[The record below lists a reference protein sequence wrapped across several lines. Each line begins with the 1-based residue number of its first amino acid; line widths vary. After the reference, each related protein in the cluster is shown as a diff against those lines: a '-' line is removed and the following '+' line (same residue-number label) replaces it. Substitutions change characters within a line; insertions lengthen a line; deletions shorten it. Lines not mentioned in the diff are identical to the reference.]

1 VSEIVLINSILENN
15 SMKNY
20 ANPQLARP
28 FIACLLALLLALTG
42 CTSAPVT
49 SSGLADQAN
58 SSVADNTATDSAA
71 KPATKPFAIDSL
83 YDLLVADV
91 ALARNQFD
99 IALPK
104 YLDQARLTGDPGVI
118 EMAGRVANYMRDY
131 PATLEMALLWL
142 DREPDNSLARE
153 AAMQAYAKLNDGVG
167 ALEQASWLY
176 QHQDDSEAF
185 FAVTSIPKQKSDI
198 QALLQAYSELEL
210 SEDKQPSVLLASG
223 ILLREIGQLQQS
235 EQAARD
241 FLTAKP
247 DDERGLLLLAQLLH
261 QQERIE
267 QATALI
273 AKALKRQPDNR
284 KLRLQY
290 ARFLTITDR
299 NLAIE
304 QFDRLRQEQPNDQEV
319 NFLLALLFLNEGDSQ
334 RASLL
339 FTQASSSPSL
349 RADAQYHL
357 GSIADQSG
365 QPAAAIKHYS
375 QVRYGRNYLAAASR
389 RAVLLAQ
396 HNNMDSA
403 RRYLQRLRSEQ
414 PQQAV
419 ALFQIESN
427 LLISAQQPDQ
437 ALSIL
442 SDGLDAFPND
452 SQLLYAR
459 SMVAEQQDNFAL
471 AEQDLRAL
479 LAQDQDNAVA
489 LNALGYTMIL
499 HTDRRDEAYKLI
511 KRAYLLNP
519 GDPAT
524 IDSMGWVLF
533 QMDQPDK
540 ALGYLQKA
548 YDILPDPEIAS
559 HLGEV
564 HWTLGNQEQAL
575 EIWQQGLQQ
584 VPGHPSIVETME
596 RLGTALHRSAETV
609 PADSASAQS
618 SDE

>member
-1 VSEIVLINSILENN
+1 MKNN
-15 SMKNY
+15 SNS
-20 ANPQLARP
+20 PLLRP
-28 FIACLLALLLALTG
+28 VSASLLALLLTLGG
-42 CTSAPVT
+42 CASAPEPVN
-49 SSGLADQAN
+49 LADNQAE
-58 SSVADNTATDSAA
+58 SPGSEKATTESAGEA
-71 KPATKPFAIDSL
+71 PVKPFAINSL

-91 ALARNQFD
+91 ALSRNQFD

-104 YLDQARLTGDPGVI
+104 YLDQARQTRDPGVI
-118 EMAGRVANYMRDY
+118 EMAGRVANYMRNY
-131 PATLEMALLWL
+131 QATLEMALLWL
-142 DREPDNSLARE
+142 DGQPDNPLARE
-153 AAMQAYAKLNDGVG
+153 AAMQAYAKLEDSLG

-176 QHQDDSEAF
+176 QHHDDSEAF
-185 FAVTSIPKQKSDI
+185 FAVTSIATEQADI
-198 QALLQAYSELEL
+198 EELLQAYLEVEL
-210 SEDKQPSVLLASG
+210 SKDKQSGVLLASG
-223 ILLREIGQLQQS
+223 ILLRELNRLDS
-235 EQAARD
+235 AEQAARD
-241 FLTAKP
+241 FLAARP
-247 DDERGLLLLAQLLH
+247 DDERGLLLLAQVLH
-261 QQERIE
+261 QLDRVEE
-267 QATALI
+267 AAALI

-299 NLAIE
+299 SLAIE
-304 QFDRLRQEQPNDQEV
+304 QFDILRQQQPNDQEV
-319 NFLLALLFLNEGDSQ
+319 NFLLALLLLNEGDSQ

-339 FTQASSSPSL
+339 FTQASSNPSL

-357 GSIADQSG
+357 GSIADQNG
-365 QPAAAIKHYS
+365 QPAVAIKHYS
-375 QVRYGRNYLAAASR
+375 QVRFGRNYLAAASR
-389 RAVLLAQ
+389 LSVLLAQ

-442 SDGLDAFPND
+442 TDGLDAFPND

-511 KRAYLLNP
+511 KRAYLLKP

-533 QMDQPDK
+533 QLDQPDE
-540 ALGYLQKA
+540 ALSYLQKA

-564 HWTLGNQEQAL
+564 HWTLGNREKAL

-584 VPGHPSIVETME
+584 VPNHPSIIDTME
-596 RLGTALHRSAETV
+596 RLGTGLDQ
-609 PADSASAQS
+609 PADSMPDNSAKAQS
-618 SDE
+618 SEE

>member
-49 SSGLADQAN
+49 FSGLADQAN

-142 DREPDNSLARE
+142 DREPDNPLARE

-319 NFLLALLFLNEGDSQ
+319 NFLLALLLLNEGDSQ

-365 QPAAAIKHYS
+365 QPAVAIKHYS

>member
-49 SSGLADQAN
+49 FSGLADQAN

-142 DREPDNSLARE
+142 DREPDNPLARE

-319 NFLLALLFLNEGDSQ
+319 NFLLALLLLNEGDSQ

-575 EIWQQGLQQ
+575 EAGFTTGTGPPLNCRNHRASGYSTAQIGRNSARRQ
-584 VPGHPSIVETME
+584 
-596 RLGTALHRSAETV
+596 RLSTE
-609 PADSASAQS
+609 Q
-618 SDE
+618 

>member
-49 SSGLADQAN
+49 FSGLADQAN

-142 DREPDNSLARE
+142 DREPDNPLARE

-319 NFLLALLFLNEGDSQ
+319 NFLLALLLLNEGDSQ

-584 VPGHPSIVETME
+584 VPGHPSIVETIE

>member
-1 VSEIVLINSILENN
+1 
-15 SMKNY
+15 MKNY

-49 SSGLADQAN
+49 FSGLADQAN

-142 DREPDNSLARE
+142 DREPDNPLARE

-319 NFLLALLFLNEGDSQ
+319 NFLLALLLLNEGDSQ

-389 RAVLLAQ
+389 LAVLLAQ

>member
-1 VSEIVLINSILENN
+1 MSEIVLINSILENN

-142 DREPDNSLARE
+142 DREPDNPLARE

-185 FAVTSIPKQKSDI
+185 FAVTSIPTQKSDI

-210 SEDKQPSVLLASG
+210 SKDKQPSVLLASG

-319 NFLLALLFLNEGDSQ
+319 NFLLALLLLNEGDSQ

-584 VPGHPSIVETME
+584 VPGHPSIVETIE

>member
-1 VSEIVLINSILENN
+1 MRNNINTPLRTPIT
-15 SMKNY
+15 
-20 ANPQLARP
+20 
-28 FIACLLALLLALTG
+28 ACLLALLITVGG
-42 CTSAPVT
+42 CTSAPQNIN
-49 SSGLADQAN
+49 A
-58 SSVADNTATDSAA
+58 ADNTDYRDSENTAQEQLA
-71 KPATKPFAIDSL
+71 ELPVKPFAIDSL

-91 ALARNQFD
+91 ALSREQFD

-104 YLDQARLTGDPGVI
+104 YLQQARQTGDSGVI

-131 PATLEMALLWL
+131 QATLEMALLWL
-142 DREPDNSLARE
+142 DNEPESPIARE
-153 AAMQAYAKLNDGVG
+153 AAMQAYAKLNDGIG

-176 QHQDDSEAF
+176 QHRDDSEAF
-185 FAVTSIPKQKSDI
+185 LAVTSIPTE
-198 QALLQAYSELEL
+198 QADMLELLQAYSELEL
-210 SEDKQPSVLLASG
+210 SADKQPSILLATG
-223 ILLREIGQLQQS
+223 ILLRETGQLDKS
-235 EQAARD
+235 ERAAKD
-241 FLTAKP
+241 FLAAKP
-247 DDERGLLLLAQLLH
+247 SDERGLLLLAQVLH
-261 QQERIE
+261 QRDRIE
-267 QATALI
+267 EAVALI
-273 AKALKRQPDNR
+273 AKALKNQPDNR
-284 KLRLQY
+284 RLRLQY

-299 NLAIE
+299 SLAIE
-304 QFDRLRQEQPNDQEV
+304 QFDILRIEQPNDQEV
-319 NFLLALLFLNEGDSQ
+319 NFLLALLLLNEGSEGNVE

-339 FTQASSSPSL
+339 FTQASSNPSL
-349 RADAQYHL
+349 RADAQFHL

-365 QPAAAIKHYS
+365 QPAVAIKHYS

-389 RAVLLAQ
+389 LSVLLAQ
-396 HNNMDSA
+396 HNNIDSA

-442 SDGLDAFPND
+442 THGLDAFPND

-459 SMVAEQQDNFAL
+459 SMLAEQQDNFAL

-540 ALGYLQKA
+540 ALEYLQKA
-548 YDILPDPEIAS
+548 YDILPDPEISS

-564 HWTLGNQEQAL
+564 HWTLGNREQAL
-575 EIWQQGLQQ
+575 KVWRQGLQQ
-584 VPGHPSIVETME
+584 VPDHPSIIETME
-596 RLGTALHRSAETV
+596 RLGTVADRAAE
-609 PADSASAQS
+609 SIYSGS
-618 SDE
+618 EE

>member
-1 VSEIVLINSILENN
+1 MENN
-15 SMKNY
+15 INTSLR
-20 ANPQLARP
+20 NPITAS
-28 FIACLLALLLALTG
+28 LLALLLAVGGCASSPQSTDASGNTAIGDNTVGEKAVSDKEALTE
-42 CTSAPVT
+42 APV
-49 SSGLADQAN
+49 
-58 SSVADNTATDSAA
+58 
-71 KPATKPFAIDSL
+71 KPFPIDSL

-91 ALARNQFD
+91 ALTRDQFD

-104 YLDQARLTGDPGVI
+104 YLDQARQTGDPGVI

-131 PATLEMALLWL
+131 QATLEMTLLWL
-142 DREPDNSLARE
+142 TKEPQNPVARE

-176 QHQDDSEAF
+176 QHRDDSEAF
-185 FAVTSIPKQKSDI
+185 LAVTSIPTEQADI
-198 QALLQAYSELEL
+198 QKLLQAYTEVEL
-210 SEDKQPSVLLASG
+210 SEDKQPSVLLATG
-223 ILLREIGQLQQS
+223 ILLREIGQLDKS

-241 FLTAKP
+241 FLAAVP
-247 DDERGLLLLAQLLH
+247 DDERGLLLLAQVLH
-261 QQERIE
+261 QRDRIE
-267 QATALI
+267 EAALLI
-273 AKALKRQPDNR
+273 ARALKRQPDNR

-299 NLAIE
+299 SLAIE
-304 QFDRLRQEQPNDQEV
+304 QFDMLREEQPNDQEV
-319 NFLLALLFLNEGDSQ
+319 NFLLALLLLNEGNGE
-334 RASLL
+334 RASEL

-357 GSIADQSG
+357 GSIADSDN
-365 QPAAAIKHYS
+365 QPAVAIKHYS

-389 RAVLLAQ
+389 LSVLLAQ
-396 HNNMDSA
+396 HNNMDTA

-442 SDGLDAFPND
+442 TDGLDAFPND

-479 LAQDQDNAVA
+479 LALDQDNAVA

-499 HTDRRDEAYKLI
+499 HTDRREEAYKLI

-533 QMDQPDK
+533 QMDQPDE
-540 ALGYLQKA
+540 ALAFLQKA

-564 HWTLGNQEQAL
+564 HWTLGNRERAL
-575 EIWQQGLQQ
+575 EVWQQGLQQ
-584 VPGHPSIVETME
+584 VPDHPSIVETME
-596 RLGTALHRSAETV
+596 RLGTASDQSAQSGQ
-609 PADSASAQS
+609 ADSAAAQS
-618 SDE
+618 SEE

>member
-142 DREPDNSLARE
+142 DREPDNPLARE

-584 VPGHPSIVETME
+584 VPGHPSIVETIE

>member
-1 VSEIVLINSILENN
+1 MLE
-15 SMKNY
+15 
-20 ANPQLARP
+20 
-28 FIACLLALLLALTG
+28 
-42 CTSAPVT
+42 
-49 SSGLADQAN
+49 
-58 SSVADNTATDSAA
+58 
-71 KPATKPFAIDSL
+71 
-83 YDLLVADV
+83 
-91 ALARNQFD
+91 
-99 IALPK
+99 
-104 YLDQARLTGDPGVI
+104 
-118 EMAGRVANYMRDY
+118 
-131 PATLEMALLWL
+131 
-142 DREPDNSLARE
+142 
-153 AAMQAYAKLNDGVG
+153 
-167 ALEQASWLY
+167 
-176 QHQDDSEAF
+176 
-185 FAVTSIPKQKSDI
+185 
-198 QALLQAYSELEL
+198 LLQAYSDLKL
-210 SEDKQPSVLLASG
+210 SADKQPSILLATG
-223 ILLREIGQLQQS
+223 ILLRETGQLDKS
-235 EQAARD
+235 ERAAKD
-241 FLTAKP
+241 FLAAKP
-247 DDERGLLLLAQLLH
+247 SDERGLLLLAQVLH
-261 QQERIE
+261 QRDRIE
-267 QATALI
+267 EAVALI
-273 AKALKRQPDNR
+273 AKALKKQPDNR
-284 KLRLQY
+284 RLRLQY

-299 NLAIE
+299 SLAIE
-304 QFDRLRQEQPNDQEV
+304 QFDILRIEQPNDQEV
-319 NFLLALLFLNEGDSQ
+319 NFLLALLLLNEGSEGNVE

-339 FTQASSSPSL
+339 FTQASSNPSL
-349 RADAQYHL
+349 RADAQFHL

-365 QPAAAIKHYS
+365 QPAVAIKHYS

-389 RAVLLAQ
+389 LSVLLAQ
-396 HNNMDSA
+396 HNNIDSA

-442 SDGLDAFPND
+442 THGLDAFPND

-459 SMVAEQQDNFAL
+459 SMLAEQQDNFAL

-540 ALGYLQKA
+540 ALEYLQKA

-564 HWTLGNQEQAL
+564 HWTLGNREQAL
-575 EIWQQGLQQ
+575 KVWRQGLQQ
-584 VPGHPSIVETME
+584 VPDHPSIIETME
-596 RLGTALHRSAETV
+596 RLGTVADRAAE
-609 PADSASAQS
+609 SIS
-618 SDE
+618 SGSEE

>member
-1 VSEIVLINSILENN
+1 
-15 SMKNY
+15 MKNY

>member
-49 SSGLADQAN
+49 FSGLADQAN

-142 DREPDNSLARE
+142 DREPDNPLARE

-319 NFLLALLFLNEGDSQ
+319 NFLLALLLLNEGDSQ

-365 QPAAAIKHYS
+365 QPAVAIKHYS

-389 RAVLLAQ
+389 LAVLLAQ

>member
-142 DREPDNSLARE
+142 DREPDNPLARE

-319 NFLLALLFLNEGDSQ
+319 NFLLALLLLNEGDSQ

-584 VPGHPSIVETME
+584 VPGHPSIVETIE

>member
-1 VSEIVLINSILENN
+1 VG
-15 SMKNY
+15 
-20 ANPQLARP
+20 
-28 FIACLLALLLALTG
+28 G
-42 CTSAPVT
+42 CTSAPQNIN
-49 SSGLADQAN
+49 A
-58 SSVADNTATDSAA
+58 ADNTDYRDSENTAQEQLA
-71 KPATKPFAIDSL
+71 ELPVKPFAIDSL

-91 ALARNQFD
+91 ALSREQFD

-104 YLDQARLTGDPGVI
+104 YLEQARQTGDSGVI

-131 PATLEMALLWL
+131 QATLEMALLWL
-142 DREPDNSLARE
+142 DNEPESPIARE
-153 AAMQAYAKLNDGVG
+153 AAMQAYAKLNDGIG

-176 QHQDDSEAF
+176 QHRDDSEAF
-185 FAVTSIPKQKSDI
+185 LAVTSIPTE
-198 QALLQAYSELEL
+198 QADMLELLQAYSDLKL
-210 SEDKQPSVLLASG
+210 SADKQPSILLATG
-223 ILLREIGQLQQS
+223 ILLRETGQLDKS
-235 EQAARD
+235 ERAAKD
-241 FLTAKP
+241 FLAAKP
-247 DDERGLLLLAQLLH
+247 SDERGLLLLAQVLH
-261 QQERIE
+261 QRDRIE
-267 QATALI
+267 EAVALI
-273 AKALKRQPDNR
+273 AKALKKQPDNR
-284 KLRLQY
+284 RLRLQY

-299 NLAIE
+299 SLAIE
-304 QFDRLRQEQPNDQEV
+304 QFDILRIEQPNDQEV
-319 NFLLALLFLNEGDSQ
+319 NFLLALLLLNEGSEGNVE

-339 FTQASSSPSL
+339 FTQASSNPSL
-349 RADAQYHL
+349 RADAQFHL

-365 QPAAAIKHYS
+365 QPAVAIKHYS

-389 RAVLLAQ
+389 LSVLLAQ
-396 HNNMDSA
+396 HNNIDSA

-442 SDGLDAFPND
+442 THGLDAFPND

-459 SMVAEQQDNFAL
+459 SMLAEQQDNFAL

-540 ALGYLQKA
+540 ALEYLQKA

-564 HWTLGNQEQAL
+564 HWTLGNREQAL
-575 EIWQQGLQQ
+575 KVWRQGLQQ
-584 VPGHPSIVETME
+584 VPDHPSIIETME
-596 RLGTALHRSAETV
+596 RLGTVADRAAE
-609 PADSASAQS
+609 SIS
-618 SDE
+618 SGSEE

>member
-1 VSEIVLINSILENN
+1 MSEIVLINSILENN

-49 SSGLADQAN
+49 FSGLADQAN

-142 DREPDNSLARE
+142 DREPDNPLARE

-319 NFLLALLFLNEGDSQ
+319 NFLLALLLLNEGDSQ

>member
-1 VSEIVLINSILENN
+1 
-15 SMKNY
+15 
-20 ANPQLARP
+20 
-28 FIACLLALLLALTG
+28 
-42 CTSAPVT
+42 
-49 SSGLADQAN
+49 
-58 SSVADNTATDSAA
+58 
-71 KPATKPFAIDSL
+71 
-83 YDLLVADV
+83 
-91 ALARNQFD
+91 
-99 IALPK
+99 
-104 YLDQARLTGDPGVI
+104 
-118 EMAGRVANYMRDY
+118 MAGRVANYMRDY

-142 DREPDNSLARE
+142 DREPDNPLARE

-185 FAVTSIPKQKSDI
+185 FAVTSIPTQQSDI

-210 SEDKQPSVLLASG
+210 SKDKQPSVLLASS

-241 FLTAKP
+241 FLAAKP

-319 NFLLALLFLNEGDSQ
+319 NFLLALLLLNEGDSQ

-365 QPAAAIKHYS
+365 QPAVAIKHYS

-389 RAVLLAQ
+389 LAVLLAQ

-479 LAQDQDNAVA
+479 LAQDQDNTVA

>member
-49 SSGLADQAN
+49 FSGLADQAN

-142 DREPDNSLARE
+142 DREPDNPLARE

-319 NFLLALLFLNEGDSQ
+319 NFLLALLLLNEGDSQ

>member
-49 SSGLADQAN
+49 FSGLADQAN

-142 DREPDNSLARE
+142 DREPDNPLARE

-319 NFLLALLFLNEGDSQ
+319 NFLLALLLLNEGDSQ

-365 QPAAAIKHYS
+365 QPAVAIKHYS

-389 RAVLLAQ
+389 LAVLLAQ

-584 VPGHPSIVETME
+584 VPGHPSIVETIE

>member
-49 SSGLADQAN
+49 FSGLADQAN

-142 DREPDNSLARE
+142 DREPDNPLARE

>member
-1 VSEIVLINSILENN
+1 LSGSLRIDIGPTL
-15 SMKNY
+15 M
-20 ANPQLARP
+20 LA
-28 FIACLLALLLALTG
+28 
-42 CTSAPVT
+42 S
-49 SSGLADQAN
+49 
-58 SSVADNTATDSAA
+58 
-71 KPATKPFAIDSL
+71 KPMLKPFSRHP
-83 YDLLVADV
+83 V
-91 ALARNQFD
+91 
-99 IALPK
+99 
-104 YLDQARLTGDPGVI
+104 
-118 EMAGRVANYMRDY
+118 
-131 PATLEMALLWL
+131 
-142 DREPDNSLARE
+142 
-153 AAMQAYAKLNDGVG
+153 
-167 ALEQASWLY
+167 
-176 QHQDDSEAF
+176 
-185 FAVTSIPKQKSDI
+185 
-198 QALLQAYSELEL
+198 
-210 SEDKQPSVLLASG
+210 
-223 ILLREIGQLQQS
+223 
-235 EQAARD
+235 
-241 FLTAKP
+241 
-247 DDERGLLLLAQLLH
+247 
-261 QQERIE
+261 
-267 QATALI
+267 
-273 AKALKRQPDNR
+273 
-284 KLRLQY
+284 
-290 ARFLTITDR
+290 
-299 NLAIE
+299 
-304 QFDRLRQEQPNDQEV
+304 LRQ
-319 NFLLALLFLNEGDSQ
+319 
-334 RASLL
+334 
-339 FTQASSSPSL
+339 
-349 RADAQYHL
+349 
-357 GSIADQSG
+357 
-365 QPAAAIKHYS
+365 
-375 QVRYGRNYLAAASR
+375 
-389 RAVLLAQ
+389 
-396 HNNMDSA
+396 NN
-403 RRYLQRLRSEQ
+403 RQ

-442 SDGLDAFPND
+442 SDGLDAFPKD